1 PDSLTT
7 LNLTTNTRVTNND
20 TRTNAQFASF
30 NGLLWKKGV
39 GLDWRQNNWQIEQ
52 EKIIIRY
59 ADVLLMYAEAAIEL
73 NRIDQTVLDAI
84 NHVRARAYGVTI
96 DETSKYPSVTTTDV
110 NSLRKTVRIERRME
124 FALEGIRYMDIVRW
138 RLAEKV
144 LNLPVYGMLD
154 PEELRQKVV
163 GPGLW
168 FFPQIPEIDD
178 DGIADFSKMYEAG
191 LIKQSVVRKFDATR
205 QYLWPIPTPEVLTS
219 GLTQNPNY

>member
-1 PDSLTT
+1 
-7 LNLTTNTRVTNND
+7 
-20 TRTNAQFASF
+20 
-30 NGLLWKKGV
+30 
-39 GLDWRQNNWQIEQ
+39 
-52 EKIIIRY
+52 
-59 ADVLLMYAEAAIEL
+59 
-73 NRIDQTVLDAI
+73 
-84 NHVRARAYGVTI
+84 
-96 DETSKYPSVTTTDV
+96 
-110 NSLRKTVRIERRME
+110 ME